1 MDQSSSISGQ
11 LQANSGVSAEQRL
24 SNAFRQEEFDI
35 KLRFFEGPM
44 DLLLHLVQQ
53 REVSIEEVEMT
64 ELAEQYLEIVTQA
77 SSLDLDRAAEYLV
90 IAATLIA
97 LKSQILLPSEKLPNS
112 LEDLPDDV
120 DPEYL
125 EELRA
130 RIRDYEITKKQ
141 ARFLSASPQLGVD
154 TFARRGKTEVPPE
167 VEDEDIEVTNDG
179 TDLGRMFVKLLNRVG
194 ETIKSYRV
202 KLEPINVV
210 KMMMSTLD
218 TLKSGSI
225 NSFTSLLKINSS
237 GGQKVSEGAAK
248 SVVIG
253 SFISVLEL
261 MKRGL
266 VSAVQESNRGEIRLS
281 LKMLEADEKELEQSL
296 KEESDVA
303 EAYSG

>member
-1 MDQSSSISGQ
+1 LDHSTDNQLSTGSS
-11 LQANSGVSAEQRL
+11 AADVN
-24 SNAFRQEEFDI
+24 NAFRQEEFDI
-35 KLRFFEGPM
+35 KLRFFQGPM

-64 ELAEQYLEIVTQA
+64 DLAEQYLEIVTQA

-97 LKSQILLPSEKLPNS
+97 LKSQTLLPSDRLPDS
-112 LEDLPDDV
+112 LDDLPEDI

-130 RIRDYEITKKQ
+130 RIREYEITKKQ
-141 ARFLSASPQLGVD
+141 ARFLASSPQLGVD
-154 TFARRGKTEVPPE
+154 TFVRKGKTEVEPE
-167 VEDEDIEVTNDG
+167 NDDQELEVTNDG
-179 TDLGRMFVKLLNRVG
+179 TDLGRMFVRLLNRVG
-194 ETIKSYRV
+194 ETI
-202 KLEPINVV
+202 VV

-218 TLKSGSI
+218 TLKSGTI
-225 NSFTSLLKINSS
+225 NNFSSLLKTNSLANKS
-237 GGQKVSEGAAK
+237 AGKDYSEGAAK

-281 LKMLEADEKELEQSL
+281 LKMLEADSSELEQSL
-296 KEESDVA
+296 NNEPEVA
-303 EAYSG
+303 EAYRG

>member
-1 MDQSSSISGQ
+1 LDHTTDKHPEAVAGSRAGAISS
-11 LQANSGVSAEQRL
+11 
-24 SNAFRQEEFDI
+24 AFGQEEFDI

-97 LKSQILLPSEKLPNS
+97 LKSQILLPSDRLPDS
-112 LEDLPDDV
+112 LDDLPDDV

-125 EELRA
+125 EELRT
-130 RIRDYEITKKQ
+130 RIREYEITKKQ
-141 ARFLSASPQLGVD
+141 ARFLSATPQLGVD
-154 TFARRGKTEVPPE
+154 TFSRKGRTELEPVA
-167 VEDEDIEVTNDG
+167 EDEEIEVRNDG

-225 NSFTSLLKINSS
+225 NNFSSLLRTNSK
-237 GGQKVSEGAAK
+237 GRNNTASEGAAK

-281 LKMLEADEKELEQSL
+281 LRMLEADSSELEQSL
-296 KEESDVA
+296 KDEPEVA
-303 EAYSG
+303 EAYTG